1 MLFPTCRHVQDV
13 GSCRC
18 VVHDAEPVDAD
29 RVKVVTEKH
38 DDAERWAFLDHDS
51 SESNLIVYD

>member
-1 MLFPTCRHVQDV
+1 
-13 GSCRC
+13 
-18 VVHDAEPVDAD
+18 VHDAEPVDAD

-38 DDAERWAFLDHDS
+38 DDAEWWAFLDHDS